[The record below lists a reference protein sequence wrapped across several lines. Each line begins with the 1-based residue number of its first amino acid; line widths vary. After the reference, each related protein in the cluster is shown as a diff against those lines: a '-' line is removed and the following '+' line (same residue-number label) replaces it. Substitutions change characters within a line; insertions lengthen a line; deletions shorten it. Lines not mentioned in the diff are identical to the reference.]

1 MTRGR
6 RGSLGLRRRALPSP
20 PPGRFIPAH
29 ALRST
34 PVTRAS
40 PLLRAG
46 PPADAATVLSASGFR
61 RTARSSRP
69 QRLPAPGGSVG
80 IRLPTFHAEAA
91 DRTRAASM
99 PDTAW
104 PVNGLPP
111 GSSRTHLT
119 DPVLMSAACFDTSSA
134 VRSRSPSRSPPDAF
148 CCAFSPRLTTM
159 VFSQPSLR
167 RFDITPRRCD
177 AEGPDLIPCT
187 APHPG
192 QIRHRHGL
200 GTSGRHARRTGR
212 RGTPD
217 RMAFI
222 GREEKLRRPW
232 GRRAVH
238 RQVSRSSHSRSEWC
252 LHHRL

>member
-1 MTRGR
+1 MAR
-6 RGSLGLRRRALPSP
+6 RPASSQGSPRLFARTDRQISRP
-20 PPGRFIPAH
+20 
-29 ALRST
+29 LRST

-61 RTARSSRP
+61 RTARSLLRP
-69 QRLPAPGGSVG
+69 GAFRRQGSGVG

-111 GSSRTHLT
+111 GSSRIHLT

-148 CCAFSPRLTTM
+148 SCAFSPTLTTT
-159 VFSQPSLR
+159 VFSQRSLR
-167 RFDITPRRCD
+167 RFDITPRR
-177 AEGPDLIPCT
+177 ATPKGQTFISCT
-187 APHPG
+187 APHP
-192 QIRHRHGL
+192 
-200 GTSGRHARRTGR
+200 ARSPTPQPHLQRSWRT
-212 RGTPD
+212 
-217 RMAFI
+217 
-222 GREEKLRRPW
+222 
-232 GRRAVH
+232 
-238 RQVSRSSHSRSEWC
+238 
-252 LHHRL
+252 